1 MSGDLRKIVYQN
13 SLRRKEQLN
22 KEMLIALF
30 GGSGKTGIYYV
41 EKAVNQGHKLKVF
54 VRDEKKMAK
63 MVDKLKLSEE
73 KKSLITIK
81 ETDIF
86 KAENLDLTGVHVV
99 VSCLGFHRRNNK
111 GMKIDHYTR
120 SMDSILTACKTHSV
134 TRLIT
139 MAAWYSRD
147 RGDNIEGQG
156 VSGCMAKFFLRHM
169 IGHVL
174 VDMDDME
181 KLIEQDAH
189 ENLQWQVISFPGL
202 RKRSSDGKELL
213 WEIDCDMVTEIVKKY
228 SMYKTKYYTIA
239 FCDAADIML
248 KITEEKYGL
257 PKNHL
262 IAVAN
267 KY

>member
-1 MSGDLRKIVYQN
+1 
-13 SLRRKEQLN
+13 
-22 KEMLIALF
+22 
-30 GGSGKTGIYYV
+30 
-41 EKAVNQGHKLKVF
+41 
-54 VRDEKKMAK
+54 
-63 MVDKLKLSEE
+63 
-73 KKSLITIK
+73 
-81 ETDIF
+81 
-86 KAENLDLTGVHVV
+86 
-99 VSCLGFHRRNNK
+99 
-111 GMKIDHYTR
+111 
-120 SMDSILTACKTHSV
+120 
-134 TRLIT
+134 

-181 KLIEQDAH
+181 KLIEHDAH
-189 ENLQWQVISFPGL
+189 ENLQWQVISFPGKILTQIEGIIWISGCKIPISGL